1 MGIGIPNKVYLGSTN
16 NVVNLNGYSN
26 QSRRNIMRLLF
37 KFSLFIFLISINVAN
52 ENNITNN
59 YKYYLS
65 VRPSFESSTNVNFGF
80 PEKNIEYNIDFSFN
94 GDFNEIY
101 ADEDEYNNYSSDYS
115 IIRKTTRDYPIDINS
130 SFSLNRK
137 KINEWKS
144 YKNMKLSNYW
154 GAGLQAS
161 YTSRLENYKRIEIG
175 NYEDG
180 LFTPDTIVVM
190 NDHQTTNKNVSYG
203 INLLYGIKFEY
214 AFSSIF
220 GTSIKNDDFVFELD
234 CRLIK
239 LNISKY
245 NLLSE
250 RIDYQES
257 ASSYGDDRNE
267 RSYYRFS
274 MGDPYVNFYIKYYF

>member
-1 MGIGIPNKVYLGSTN
+1 
-16 NVVNLNGYSN
+16 
-26 QSRRNIMRLLF
+26 MRLLF
-37 KFSLFIFLISINVAN
+37 KFILFIFLININVAS
-52 ENNITNN
+52 ENNIPSN

-80 PEKNIEYNIDFSFN
+80 PEKKIEYNIDFSFN

-101 ADEDEYNNYSSDYS
+101 ESEDTYNYYSSDDP

-137 KINEWKS
+137 KMNEWKS

-245 NLLSE
+245 NFLSE
-250 RIDYQES
+250 RIYNQES
-257 ASSYGDDRNE
+257 ASSYGDDRDE
-267 RSYYRFS
+267 RSYYRLNI
-274 MGDPYVNFYIKYYF
+274 MDPSVNFYIKYYF

>member
-1 MGIGIPNKVYLGSTN
+1 MK
-16 NVVNLNGYSN
+16 
-26 QSRRNIMRLLF
+26 LLF
-37 KFSLFIFLISINVAN
+37 KFILFIFLISINVAS
-52 ENNITNN
+52 ENNIPDN

-80 PEKNIEYNIDFSFN
+80 PEKKIEYNIDFSFN

-101 ADEDEYNNYSSDYS
+101 EREDTYNYHPSSDSYQ

-161 YTSRLENYKRIEIG
+161 YMSKLENYKKNQIG

-180 LFTPDTIVVM
+180 LFNPDTIIVL
-190 NDHQTTNKNVSYG
+190 DDYQRTDKNVNYG

-245 NLLSE
+245 NLLDE
-250 RIDYQES
+250 RISNQES
-257 ASSYGDDRNE
+257 PSSYRGDRRDE
-267 RSYYRFS
+267 RSYYRFNIN
-274 MGDPYVNFYIKYYF
+274 DPSVNFYIKYYF